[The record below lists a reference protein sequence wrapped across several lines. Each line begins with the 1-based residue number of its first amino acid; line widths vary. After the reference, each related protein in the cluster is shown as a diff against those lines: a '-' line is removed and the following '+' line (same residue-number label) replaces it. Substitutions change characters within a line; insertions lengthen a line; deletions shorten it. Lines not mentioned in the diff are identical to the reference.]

1 MKVHDK
7 IKAFMRQFELLRQM
21 PQNPVTL
28 LAKLDHMQEDALR
41 EVLKVINDDTK
52 GNVVLPF
59 DAFREVL
66 HFARLFILEGP
77 DHPAQYGSSLVLMAN
92 VDVSDTEFLS
102 QLIDRAATGV
112 DDLFCRCE
120 QYPPV
125 AERTKASRMDFL
137 KARLVPAQAYYVNT
151 IGRTVKQILQE
162 DELRTAIQ
170 DFLQTLN
177 LNEYTSARELRQ
189 KIVDYV
195 MQAAQLSWAR
205 QPKDKLPLWWR
216 IKEKL
221 RFALLVFLGIVLVL
235 WLWPVLLGAFVAIQ
249 IKERK
254 DVPDAHRPLLSRLNA
269 LRANED
275 RAAHNQFSAT
285 GFVKPGVLRQVT
297 VRTVLGIAHIT
308 LRHVFNNGDLAGVP
322 FLGLEGVDTIHFAR
336 WVMIDDDRRLLF
348 ASNYDGS
355 LESYM
360 VDFVDKVAWG
370 LNLVFSNGQG
380 YPKTDLL
387 VLEGARDE
395 ERFKDYIGNHQFET
409 QVWHSPYPNLTA
421 VNIANN
427 EKIRAGLYGHMTESQ
442 AQDWLKLL

>member
-1 MKVHDK
+1 MNRAL
-7 IKAFMRQFELLRQM
+7 KAFFNQFELITQM

-28 LAKLDHMQEDALR
+28 LAKLDHMQEAALR
-41 EVLKVINDDTK
+41 DVLKVINDDTK

-92 VDVSDTEFLS
+92 VDISDTDFLS
-102 QLIDRAATGV
+102 ELIDRATSGV
-112 DDLFCRCE
+112 DDIFSRCE

-125 AERTKASRMDFL
+125 AERTKASRLAFL
-137 KARLVPAQAYYVNT
+137 KDRLVPAQAYYVNT
-151 IGRTVKQILQE
+151 IGRTVKQILEE

-170 DFLQTLN
+170 DFLQKIN
-177 LNEYTSARELRQ
+177 LNDFSSARELRQ
-189 KIVDYV
+189 QVVDYV
-195 MQAAQLSWAR
+195 MQAANLSWAR
-205 QPKDKLPLWWR
+205 TPLKKLPLWWR
-216 IKEKL
+216 IKEKI
-221 RFALLVFLGIVLVL
+221 RFALLLFLGIVLVL

-249 IKERK
+249 LKERK
-254 DVPDAHRPLLSRLNA
+254 DVPDSHRPLLSRLHT
-269 LRANED
+269 LRAQED
-275 RAAHNQFSAT
+275 FAAHNQFSAT
-285 GFVKPGVLRQVT
+285 GFVKPGLLRRVT

-322 FLGLEGVDTIHFAR
+322 LLGLDGVDTIHFAR

-409 QVWHSPYPNLTA
+409 QVWHSPYPHLTA

-427 EKIRAGLYGHMTESQ
+427 EKIRAGLYGEMTEAQ
-442 AQDWLKLL
+442 AQAWLKLL